1 MQTCPNDVGCSARL
15 SEPSGTASGGVAR
28 LARHQENLRS
38 KDLPPNRP
46 IRVLEKALDPAQI
59 VLQNRTKIDLA
70 VAKRQGAPIADR
82 FEDLRVLIAVVSAG
96 GFAAG
101 AERLGVA
108 KSAVSRRIRELEDRL
123 GARLFDRTTRRVQ
136 LTEAGREF
144 HDRAVELLA
153 GLVEAEEAATSASGE
168 LKGRIRIAAPVSF
181 TAHCLAP
188 AVGRFL
194 ERHPAVTLSIDTDD
208 RRVDLVRD
216 GFDLAI
222 RIARLPD
229 SSLVARR
236 LTTIRHVCVASPA
249 LLERF
254 GIPEKPEELSRFPG
268 VAYSNVEKSSYWT
281 FADNV
286 VPSVISQVDFA
297 NGDAVREAVVAGLG
311 VAVLPTF
318 IAHDAVRRG
327 ALSIVL
333 AKYMRPPIAMYA
345 LHPSMRN
352 QTVRARAFIDFLVDA
367 FGGEPFWDQ
376 GLLD

>member
-1 MQTCPNDVGCSARL
+1 M
-15 SEPSGTASGGVAR
+15 
-28 LARHQENLRS
+28 
-38 KDLPPNRP
+38 
-46 IRVLEKALDPAQI
+46 
-59 VLQNRTKIDLA
+59 
-70 VAKRQGAPIADR
+70 ADR

-123 GARLFDRTTRRVQ
+123 GARLFVRTTRRVQ
-136 LTEAGREF
+136 LTETGREF
-144 HDRAVELLA
+144 HDRAVKLLA
-153 GLVEAEEAATSASGE
+153 ELDEAEDAASSASGE
-168 LKGRIRIAAPVSF
+168 LKGRIRVAAPVSF
-181 TAHCLAP
+181 TTHCLAP

-208 RRVDLVRD
+208 RMVDLVRD

-236 LTTIRHVCVASPA
+236 LATIRHACVASPA

-254 GIPEKPEELSRFPG
+254 GTPQKPEDLSRFPG
-268 VAYSNVEKSSYWT
+268 VVYSNREEASYWR

-286 VPSVISQVDFA
+286 VPTVTSQLDFA
-297 NGDAVREAVVAGLG
+297 NGDAVREAAIAGLG
-311 VAVLPTF
+311 VAMLPTF
-318 IAHDAVRRG
+318 IVHDAVRRG

-333 AKYMRPPIAMYA
+333 ARHMRPPIALHA
-345 LHPSMRN
+345 LHPSLRN
-352 QTVRARAFIDFLVDA
+352 QTARARAFIDFLVDA
-367 FGGEPFWDQ
+367 FGGEPFWDRELFNCLTANQ
-376 GLLD
+376 PP

>member
-1 MQTCPNDVGCSARL
+1 M
-15 SEPSGTASGGVAR
+15 
-28 LARHQENLRS
+28 
-38 KDLPPNRP
+38 
-46 IRVLEKALDPAQI
+46 
-59 VLQNRTKIDLA
+59 
-70 VAKRQGAPIADR
+70 ADR
-82 FEDLRVLIAVVSAG
+82 FEDLRAFVSVVSAG

-136 LTEAGREF
+136 LTETGRGF
-144 HDRAVELLA
+144 HERAVELLA
-153 GLVEAEEAATSASGE
+153 GLEEAEEAASSASGE
-168 LKGRIRIAAPVSF
+168 LKGRIRVAAAVSF

-194 ERHPAVTLSIDTDD
+194 ERHPAVSLSIDTNE
-208 RRVDLVRD
+208 RMVDLVRD

-222 RIARLPD
+222 RIGRLPD

-236 LTTIRHVCVASPA
+236 LVTIRHACVASPA

-254 GIPEKPEELSRFPG
+254 GTPQKPEDLSRFPG
-268 VAYSNVEKSSYWT
+268 VVYSNRDEASYWT

-286 VPSVISQVDFA
+286 VPTVISRLDFA
-297 NGDAVREAVVAGLG
+297 DGVAVREAAIAGIG
-311 VAVLPTF
+311 VAMLPTF
-318 IAHDAVRRG
+318 IAHDAVRHG

-333 AKYMRPPIAMYA
+333 AKHMRPPIAMYA

-352 QTVRARAFIDFLVDA
+352 QTARARAFIDFLVDEFA
-367 FGGEPFWDQ
+367 GEPFWDR
-376 GLLD
+376 GLLNGQTVDQPPRLRRAPSRPSSR

>member
-1 MQTCPNDVGCSARL
+1 M
-15 SEPSGTASGGVAR
+15 
-28 LARHQENLRS
+28 
-38 KDLPPNRP
+38 
-46 IRVLEKALDPAQI
+46 
-59 VLQNRTKIDLA
+59 
-70 VAKRQGAPIADR
+70 ADR
-82 FEDLRVLIAVVSAG
+82 FEDLRALVAVVSGG

-123 GARLFDRTTRRVQ
+123 GARLFNRTTRRIQ
-136 LTEAGREF
+136 LTETGREF

-153 GLVEAEEAATSASGE
+153 GLDEAEEVASSASNQ
-168 LKGRIRIAAPVSF
+168 LKGRIHVAAPVSF
-181 TAHCLAP
+181 TTHCLAP

-194 ERHPAVTLSIDTDD
+194 ERHPAVTLLVDTDD
-208 RRVDLVRD
+208 RMVDLVRD

-236 LTTIRHVCVASPA
+236 LATIRHVCVASPA
-249 LLERF
+249 LLERL
-254 GIPEKPEELSRFPG
+254 GTPQRPEDLSRFPG
-268 VAYSNVEKSSYWT
+268 VTYSNVEEASYWK
-281 FADNV
+281 FANNV
-286 VPSVISQVDFA
+286 VPSVTSRIGFA
-297 NGDAVREAVVAGLG
+297 NGDAVREAAIAGLG

-333 AKYMRPPIAMYA
+333 EKHMRPPIAMHA

-352 QTVRARAFIDFLVDA
+352 QTARARIFIEFLVDA
-367 FGGEPFWDQ
+367 FGEPFWDRALFNCPTASQ
-376 GLLD
+376 PP